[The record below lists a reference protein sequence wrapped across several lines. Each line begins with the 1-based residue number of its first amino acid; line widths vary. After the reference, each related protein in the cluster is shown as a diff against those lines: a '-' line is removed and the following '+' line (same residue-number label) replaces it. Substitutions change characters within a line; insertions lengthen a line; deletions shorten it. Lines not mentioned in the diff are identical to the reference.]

1 MAGGADNIVTIYYQ
15 KGRTVVLDYS
25 LGNLDTLTTT
35 LFIHFPWEII
45 ISVALL
51 VSKKNHNRWFERENR
66 KLFKAWKRWKSF
78 IIGYFRVDR
87 AKETIKNL
95 SSPENCF
102 VRSYFKR
109 DYCKKYLISQL
120 SYSNSNLDDVLYSS
134 LVIIFL
140 YEQNH
145 AMNCQNDE
153 DFWAALLPAISMHAN
168 VHPLSNS
175 LALMQ
180 EAFRVTVDKGFL

>member
-1 MAGGADNIVTIYYQ
+1 MAGGADNIGTIYFQ

-95 SSPENCF
+95 SSAENCF
-102 VRSYFKR
+102 VLSYFKR
-109 DYCKKYLISQL
+109 DYCKNIWYHS
-120 SYSNSNLDDVLYSS
+120 SYGNSSLDDGLYSS

-153 DFWAALLPAISMHAN
+153 DFWAALCLQSPCMQMCIHLAIH
-168 VHPLSNS
+168 
-175 LALMQ
+175 
-180 EAFRVTVDKGFL
+180 